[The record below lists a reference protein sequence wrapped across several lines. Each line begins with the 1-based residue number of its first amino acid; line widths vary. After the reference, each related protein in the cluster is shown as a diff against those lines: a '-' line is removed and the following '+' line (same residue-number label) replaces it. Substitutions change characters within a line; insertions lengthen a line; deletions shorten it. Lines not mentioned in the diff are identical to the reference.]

1 MNHWNGRTERSNRR
15 KPICVALLESLL
27 PVEVKR
33 ERRRKEERWKVR
45 MRAREE
51 R

>member
-1 MNHWNGRTERSNRR
+1 MNHWNGRTERSNTR
-15 KPICVALLESLL
+15 KAICVALLESFPLEL
-27 PVEVKR
+27 KR
-33 ERRRKEERWKVR
+33 ERRTKEERWKVR